1 MMGHPGSNLTFGGE
15 GLGWCFAFAFF
26 FWCWVAVVGQG
37 ETVSTVDNHPA
48 DNPQTGKF
56 TWTLDHFSKINLRK
70 HYSECFMVGGYKW

>member
-1 MMGHPGSNLTFGGE
+1 M
-15 GLGWCFAFAFF
+15 
-26 FWCWVAVVGQG
+26 VGQG

-70 HYSECFMVGGYKW
+70 HYSESFMVGGYKW